1 MPREVHATSLG
12 RHFRRLVQIG
22 RAATCSIV
30 FCLMFTTL
38 LRAQERIR
46 SVTEAPLIEAY
57 HRSPEAFFY
66 LGPFQESLQ
75 ASAAVEYTDNVDLS
89 ENNKISDLSFSQ
101 ALTLDTTW
109 TISHLNQLE
118 FAFGGEL
125 TEHFYGNGRNQTT
138 FAVDP
143 NSKLQFKFEFSNFK
157 VTLYDNFSY
166 TQNPTTDPTATN
178 TANLN
183 NLTDTIG
190 IAVDTDLSVAI
201 LTLSGDVTYN
211 NQSGTDVNNQETA
224 QTTGSRETFR
234 FGSALG
240 FQLSPDITYGLNATA
255 SRSTGIHA
263 ANVNSL
269 SFGPFIHGKLTR
281 DFEFDFEIGG
291 TLVGTK
297 PPVDPSYY
305 FSAAIRYRLQK
316 HWQLFLSG
324 SHELI
329 FTTGTNLTEQNVFE
343 LGTRLD
349 LTRTLGFSAAPFV
362 NFGDVKTTDVGFA
375 NNTPESQGS
384 YTQFGIEA
392 SLTWKLRKRWSTSL
406 TYKYIRRESGATFFT
421 GTNASQ
427 NYIQNNIAFSI
438 GYAF

>member
-1 MPREVHATSLG
+1 
-12 RHFRRLVQIG
+12 
-22 RAATCSIV
+22 
-30 FCLMFTTL
+30 MFATL
-38 LRAQERIR
+38 LRAQERVR
-46 SVTEAPLIEAY
+46 SVAEAPLIQAY
-57 HRSPEAFFY
+57 RRTAEAFFY

-75 ASAAVEYTDNVDLS
+75 AAAAVQYTDNVDLS
-89 ENNKISDLSFSQ
+89 EHNKISDLSFSQ
-101 ALTLDTTW
+101 ALSLDTTW
-109 TISHLNQLE
+109 TISHLNQLQ

-125 TEHFYGNGRNQTT
+125 IEHFYGNGRNQTT

-157 VTLYDNFSY
+157 VTLYDDFSY

-183 NLTDTIG
+183 SLTNTIG
-190 IAVDTDLSVAI
+190 MAVDTDLNIAI

-211 NQSGTDVNNQETA
+211 NQSGTDVNNQTTA
-224 QTTGSRETFR
+224 DTTGSRESFR

-240 FQLSPDITYGLNATA
+240 FQLSPDITYGFNTTAT
-255 SRSTGIHA
+255 RSTGSHS

-281 DFEFDFEIGG
+281 DFQFDFEVGG
-291 TLVGTK
+291 TLVDTK
-297 PPVDPSYY
+297 PPVQPSYY
-305 FSAAIRYRLQK
+305 FTAAIRYRLNK

-329 FTTGTNLTEQNVFE
+329 FTTGTNLTEQNEFG
-343 LGTRLD
+343 LGTQLD
-349 LTRTLGFSAAPFV
+349 LTHTIALSVAPFV
-362 NFGDVKTTDVGFA
+362 NFGDVKTTEVGSA
-375 NNTPESQGS
+375 NNTPANQGS
-384 YTQFGIEA
+384 YTQFGIDA
-392 SLTWKLRKRWSTSL
+392 GLTWKLRKRWSTSL

-427 NYIQNNIAFSI
+427 NYIQNTVALSI